1 MSHGYARRRL
11 LAFSQRDGPTAKQQL
26 MVEPR
31 VPHQNPL
38 DGRLGRTA
46 AGSTHKENIMKKS
59 TCLAGALALGLI
71 LPAAGLGASLIA
83 AWGANAQNVGSGQT
97 GGSVAFV
104 RDTGNAGQF
113 EVQSSRLALERSQ
126 HVGVRGYAGQAVK
139 DADEMINRVKFFNNA
154 NVGAAMPD
162 GLNADQ
168 RAMLVRLA
176 VLNGSDF
183 DREYMRSQIEVGEL
197 LKKTFTDYGAN
208 GESPTLRVYAAKAV
222 TGYEAQILQAR
233 AIAGSF

>member
-1 MSHGYARRRL
+1 MGMRVTDCL
-11 LAFSQRDGPTAKQQL
+11 LFLSGQPNWRKSNLWSSRAFAPQKSP
-26 MVEPR
+26 
-31 VPHQNPL
+31 
-38 DGRLGRTA
+38 DGRHGRTA

-71 LPAAGLGASLIA
+71 LPTAGLGASLIA
-83 AWGANAQNVGSGQT
+83 ASIANAQQNVGSGQT

-139 DADEMINRVKFFNNA
+139 DADEMINRVKFINNA

-162 GLNADQ
+162 GVNTDQ
-168 RAMLVRLA
+168 RALLVRLTG
-176 VLNGSDF
+176 LSGSDF

-233 AIAGSF
+233 AIAGSL

>member
-1 MSHGYARRRL
+1 
-11 LAFSQRDGPTAKQQL
+11 
-26 MVEPR
+26 
-31 VPHQNPL
+31 
-38 DGRLGRTA
+38 
-46 AGSTHKENIMKKS
+46 MKKS

-71 LPAAGLGASLIA
+71 LPAAGLGTSLVAAST
-83 AWGANAQNVGSGQT
+83 ANAQNVGSGQT

-104 RDTGNAGQF
+104 RETGNAGRF

-139 DADEMINRVKFFNNA
+139 DADEMINRVKFINNA
-154 NVGAAMPD
+154 NVGAGMPD

-168 RAMLVRLA
+168 QALLVRLTA
-176 VLNGSDF
+176 LSGSDF

-208 GESPTLRVYAAKAV
+208 GKSPTLRVYAAKAV
-222 TGYEAQILQAR
+222 TGYEAQVLQAR
-233 AIAGSF
+233 AIAGSL

>member
-1 MSHGYARRRL
+1 
-11 LAFSQRDGPTAKQQL
+11 
-26 MVEPR
+26 
-31 VPHQNPL
+31 
-38 DGRLGRTA
+38 
-46 AGSTHKENIMKKS
+46 MKKS
-59 TCLAGALALGLI
+59 TCLAGALALGLV
-71 LPAAGLGASLIA
+71 LPAAVLGASLVA
-83 AWGANAQNVGSGQT
+83 ASGANAQNVASGQT

-104 RDTGNAGQF
+104 HDTANAGRF
-113 EVQSSRLALERSQ
+113 EIQSGRLALERSQ
-126 HVGVRGYAGQAVK
+126 HVGVRGYAGQTVK
-139 DADEMINRVKFFNNA
+139 DAAEMIGRVKFINNA

-176 VLNGSDF
+176 ALNGSDF

-233 AIAGSF
+233 AIAGSL

>member
-1 MSHGYARRRL
+1 
-11 LAFSQRDGPTAKQQL
+11 
-26 MVEPR
+26 
-31 VPHQNPL
+31 
-38 DGRLGRTA
+38 
-46 AGSTHKENIMKKS
+46 MKKS

-83 AWGANAQNVGSGQT
+83 ASGASAQQAVGSGQT

-104 RDTGNAGQF
+104 RDSGNAGRF
-113 EVQSSRLALERSQ
+113 EVQSGRLALERSQ

-139 DADEMINRVKFFNNA
+139 EAGEMIDRVKFINNA

-162 GLNADQ
+162 GLNTDQ
-168 RAMLVRLA
+168 QARLVQLS
-176 VLNGSDF
+176 VLTGPDF

-197 LKKTFTDYGAN
+197 LRQTFNDYGAN

-222 TGYEAQILQAR
+222 TGYEAQLLQAR
-233 AIAGSF
+233 AIAGSL

>member
-1 MSHGYARRRL
+1 
-11 LAFSQRDGPTAKQQL
+11 
-26 MVEPR
+26 
-31 VPHQNPL
+31 
-38 DGRLGRTA
+38 
-46 AGSTHKENIMKKS
+46 MKKS

-71 LPAAGLGASLIA
+71 LPTAGLGASLIA
-83 AWGANAQNVGSGQT
+83 ASIANAQQNVGSGQT

-139 DADEMINRVKFFNNA
+139 DADEMINRVKFINNA

-162 GLNADQ
+162 GVNTDQ
-168 RAMLVRLA
+168 RALLVRLTG
-176 VLNGSDF
+176 LSGSDF

-208 GESPTLRVYAAKAV
+208 GELPTLRVYAAKAV

-233 AIAGSF
+233 AIAGSL

>member
-1 MSHGYARRRL
+1 
-11 LAFSQRDGPTAKQQL
+11 
-26 MVEPR
+26 MVEKR
-31 VPHQNPL
+31 VHASEVL
-38 DGRLGRTA
+38 RTA
-46 AGSTHKENIMKKS
+46 GTAGPQRAAPKGTLMNKS

-71 LPAAGLGASLIA
+71 VPAAGLGTSLVAAS
-83 AWGANAQNVGSGQT
+83 GANAQQNAGSGQT

-104 RDTGNAGQF
+104 LESGNAGRF
-113 EVQSSRLALERSQ
+113 EVQSGRLALERSQ

-139 DADEMINRVKFFNNA
+139 DADEMVNRVKFINNA
-154 NVGAAMPD
+154 NVGAAMPE
-162 GLNADQ
+162 GLNTDQ
-168 RAMLVRLA
+168 QARLVKLSG
-176 VLNGSDF
+176 LSGPDF

-233 AIAGSF
+233 AIAGSL

>member
-1 MSHGYARRRL
+1 
-11 LAFSQRDGPTAKQQL
+11 
-26 MVEPR
+26 
-31 VPHQNPL
+31 
-38 DGRLGRTA
+38 
-46 AGSTHKENIMKKS
+46 MKKS

-71 LPAAGLGASLIA
+71 LPAAGLGASLFA
-83 AWGANAQNVGSGQT
+83 APTANAQQNVGSGQT

-104 RDTGNAGQF
+104 HDTANAGRF
-113 EVQSSRLALERSQ
+113 EIQSGRLALERSQ
-126 HVGVRGYAGQAVK
+126 HVGVRGYAGQTVK
-139 DADEMINRVKFFNNA
+139 DATEMIGRVKFINNA

-168 RAMLVRLA
+168 RAVLVRLTGMS
-176 VLNGSDF
+176 GSDF

-222 TGYEAQILQAR
+222 TDYEAQILQAR
-233 AIAGSF
+233 AIAGSL